1 MTDKPDAQGVIADPK
16 LYARLSAPF
25 ATLDEADAALCAF
38 HAAVRKLRAKH
49 RIADV
54 VMVSCVSH
62 TAGNDTQPVIA
73 MSQNGDSNLEAPMLA
88 WALGKSQKRTE
99 DNLARMIASGRAAT

>member
-1 MTDKPDAQGVIADPK
+1 MTDKPDAHGVIADPK

-25 ATLDEADAALCAF
+25 ATLDEADAAMHAF

-54 VMVSCVSH
+54 VIVSCVSH
-62 TAGNDTQPVIA
+62 TAGNDTQPVIT
-73 MSQNGDSNLEAPMLA
+73 MLA